1 MNKKEDI
8 IAKYS
13 DEELQKEADEIRAII
28 ENQPE
33 LQKIEM
39 PEEAHISLMNKIK
52 EYEEEKLRNAL
63 PERDKEALRIGRQVQ
78 DKRERAKRNRK
89 VLRRMTGLAAAVAVV
104 IGVGMT
110 SVGGKK
116 LFVDVFEKNFNGED
130 KTYVESGDSEVVGEI
145 TEEQIWES
153 IKEMLGEEPVRITY
167 KPQNTKFLNAEIDNE
182 LQEAT
187 LYYLVDNKVINF
199 RIVSRYVNSSTGMEI
214 SDKLLEEYSIEL
226 PETKIIVR
234 EYNVLETGEKEY
246 IARFTYKNSEY
257 FLSGIINK
265 AEFEKIIKNLHFF

>member
-1 MNKKEDI
+1 MNKKEDV

-33 LQKIEM
+33 LQKVEM

-63 PERDKEALRIGRQVQ
+63 SEEDKEALRIGKRVQ
-78 DKRERAKRNRK
+78 QKRERAKRNRK
-89 VLRRMTGLAAAVAVV
+89 TIRRLVGIAATVVLVV
-104 IGVGMT
+104 GVGIT

-116 LFVDVFEKNFNGED
+116 LFVDIFEKNFNGED

-145 TEEQIWES
+145 TEEQIWEN

-226 PETKIIVR
+226 PETKVTVR

-246 IARFTYKNSEY
+246 IARFTYKHSEY